1 MPLFSSDRRL
11 DGDGETVRWRFVA
24 VFVVVVCLATGF
36 LVWLGYVAT
45 REWQRGAELL
55 LHRRQAQAMTLVS
68 AALSRDMEGT
78 WTRIIVPINQS
89 MLEEDPP
96 YDLLEQTARAFARFP
111 YPESFI
117 FWRADGRENGVTYVF
132 NRAERQPPWDN
143 SHETDDPF
151 PVVMLRDPLPLRD
164 VVAAARQQA
173 KASSRFIVLE
183 LDIAGVSYQV
193 VAHLLFTSTKPHV
206 LSGFAAFTV
215 NVPWVRQEYFGP
227 LLQQVSRIGG
237 NEDTLSFAVT
247 DDRGTLVTT
256 TGPARTQPDDPQ
268 RHFPFLF
275 LDPMVIA
282 SLSSPRSVVH
292 EWTVRVQVSQD
303 DTLLGAQ
310 RGARVTF
317 SLMAVAAA
325 ISVIALLMALKAV
338 RASTRLA
345 SAKSDFVSAVTH
357 ELKTPLSLIRLVGDT
372 LARRRYTTTETVQ
385 DYARL
390 LSEEAS
396 RLSRSIDNLLAYARY
411 SGPPEEKA
419 IEFTSNDVRDLV
431 EEALERFG
439 PTLEQ
444 LGFQLRVDVPDDLPH
459 VSGDRAAIVQAM
471 ENVIHNAIK
480 YSGQA
485 RVLNIVGRAEGRYVQ
500 VKFVD
505 RGAGIGKEDIGHVF
519 ERFYRGRN
527 TTRDGSG
534 LGLAIAQRIVRHHG
548 GDIAIRSAVGAG
560 TEVELLLL
568 AARAS

>member
-1 MPLFSSDRRL
+1 
-11 DGDGETVRWRFVA
+11 
-24 VFVVVVCLATGF
+24 
-36 LVWLGYVAT
+36 
-45 REWQRGAELL
+45 
-55 LHRRQAQAMTLVS
+55 
-68 AALSRDMEGT
+68 
-78 WTRIIVPINQS
+78 
-89 MLEEDPP
+89 
-96 YDLLEQTARAFARFP
+96 
-111 YPESFI
+111 
-117 FWRADGRENGVTYVF
+117 
-132 NRAERQPPWDN
+132 
-143 SHETDDPF
+143 
-151 PVVMLRDPLPLRD
+151 
-164 VVAAARQQA
+164 
-173 KASSRFIVLE
+173 
-183 LDIAGVSYQV
+183 
-193 VAHLLFTSTKPHV
+193 
-206 LSGFAAFTV
+206 
-215 NVPWVRQEYFGP
+215 
-227 LLQQVSRIGG
+227 
-237 NEDTLSFAVT
+237 
-247 DDRGTLVTT
+247 
-256 TGPARTQPDDPQ
+256 
-268 RHFPFLF
+268 
-275 LDPMVIA
+275 MVIA

-292 EWTVRVQVSQD
+292 EWTVHVQVSQD

-357 ELKTPLSLIRLVGDT
+357 ELKTPLSLVRLVGDT